1 MNPDAADPATPLSRA
16 PSSRGA
22 RSQPDNLMASP
33 SCKSIFGNSDAEAQF
48 EPSGTE
54 TMHAAN
60 QIVSPT
66 PVDYPVIM
74 ANEQD
79 VSISSLAYFSNSK
92 LTALSRRIGNT
103 QVTDLL
109 AKIEA
114 AVKSTTRSPVGAIPY
129 PNDLEKETR
138 SVSLSQQS
146 RLDYLESYFDQVH
159 PLYPFLD
166 RASFENRAR
175 SSRVGDILS
184 TDPAWCALHHAV
196 LALGSLYH
204 ECGSFNAFAGTA
216 WDIFRIS
223 LALLPRLVFGQRN
236 LLTVQALFG
245 TTYAALPIE
254 GILITEAARIVSY
267 FQMNKAEACKANSEF
282 QRTTI
287 PNHDIS
293 CPIPKTSLPFLSGFD
308 WLQCKSRHALMAS
321 DIYQRLFSVKAR
333 SLSPELRQ
341 LEANR
346 CLEELEAWRL
356 SVPETFRPGIRF
368 RSYQLGQPQ
377 AVYVAVQIH
386 FSFYNIRI
394 ALARVCILAWIQ
406 DLEEQMRYKLLLT
419 ESARSIIDLIH
430 LIDLEPFVLPWVQYN
445 MPQAALFVLFDFIIE
460 HPCHDETRKDLSY
473 MQIATSYFM
482 RLQYATGNKAF
493 GTIPTQFLQIATSF
507 VEDTYPSS
515 IIQPG
520 ASANPQ
526 ESELWQSRDSGIGTS
541 DIKESLGFQFPIQ
554 NGFEFQDMDFW
565 LTESGVLSF
574 LESDGDFDYK
584 SVKMAR
590 SDFKG
595 SPLVSVTLQSVVL
608 AATSNL
614 LAQVLMAYR
623 LDKPISVDWMPVS
636 QFIVWTAV
644 STPPNYLWQDYLENK
659 FPGYDTRKKDVSK
672 RHGKAA
678 DDKLNVPN
686 TLAKTILDQTIGAVV
701 NTFLLCV
708 FINLMKSAVVPSVS
722 SGYKFDYTRIDWLF
736 ILNKAHEDFYPLLVA
751 GWKLWPA
758 YHDNENILY

>member
-74 ANEQD
+74 VANEQD

-236 LLTVQALFG
+236 LLTVQAITAMALFG

-282 QRTTI
+282 QRTVWVI
-287 PNHDIS
+287 Y
-293 CPIPKTSLPFLSGFD
+293 SL
-308 WLQCKSRHALMAS
+308 
-321 DIYQRLFSVKAR
+321 
-333 SLSPELRQ
+333 E
-341 LEANR
+341 N
-346 CLEELEAWRL
+346 
-356 SVPETFRPGIRF
+356 
-368 RSYQLGQPQ
+368 
-377 AVYVAVQIH
+377 
-386 FSFYNIRI
+386 
-394 ALARVCILAWIQ
+394 
-406 DLEEQMRYKLLLT
+406 
-419 ESARSIIDLIH
+419 
-430 LIDLEPFVLPWVQYN
+430 LEPFVLPWVQYN

-541 DIKESLGFQFPIQ
+541 DIKESLGFQS
-554 NGFEFQDMDFW
+554 E
-565 LTESGVLSF
+565 T
-574 LESDGDFDYK
+574 LELEPEYLLRSTLGDSEDRE
-584 SVKMAR
+584 APQLR
-590 SDFKG
+590 
-595 SPLVSVTLQSVVL
+595 QEE
-608 AATSNL
+608 N
-614 LAQVLMAYR
+614 
-623 LDKPISVDWMPVS
+623 
-636 QFIVWTAV
+636 TAV
-644 STPPNYLWQDYLENK
+644 PDART
-659 FPGYDTRKKDVSK
+659 YDARTCD
-672 RHGKAA
+672 
-678 DDKLNVPN
+678 
-686 TLAKTILDQTIGAVV
+686 
-701 NTFLLCV
+701 
-708 FINLMKSAVVPSVS
+708 
-722 SGYKFDYTRIDWLF
+722 
-736 ILNKAHEDFYPLLVA
+736 
-751 GWKLWPA
+751 
-758 YHDNENILY
+758 NILRLRLM